1 MNVKKVL
8 NFASWALFAVGVFFI
23 ISSSTRTE
31 FILGIGMILVGI
43 VLQSI
48 SFQYFKNDQLPQ
60 EQDNKEDSDSV

>member
-23 ISSSTRTE
+23 ISGSRTY
-31 FILGIGMILVGI
+31 FILGIGMILLGI

-60 EQDNKEDSDSV
+60 EQDNKEDSVK

>member
-31 FILGIGMILVGI
+31 FILGIGMILGGI

-60 EQDNKEDSDSV
+60 EQDNKED